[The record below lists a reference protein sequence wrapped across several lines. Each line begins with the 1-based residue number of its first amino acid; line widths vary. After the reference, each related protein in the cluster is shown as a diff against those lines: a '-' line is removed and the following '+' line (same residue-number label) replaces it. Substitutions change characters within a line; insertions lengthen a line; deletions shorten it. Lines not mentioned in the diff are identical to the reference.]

1 MIITRTPFRIS
12 FVGGGTDLKSFYKE
26 DYGAVV
32 STAINK
38 YMYISIHKFFDN
50 SILLKYSKT
59 EHVKKVDD
67 IQHPLIREAMK
78 LTGVTKGVEITS
90 ISDIPAGTG
99 LGTSSSFTVG
109 LLNALYAY
117 RGKNVSAERL
127 AKEATQIEID
137 LVDSPI
143 GKQDQYAAAFGGF
156 NYIKFNSDGS
166 VHVNPIIFKRKNEL
180 ERNLL
185 LFHTGKTR
193 STNEILKEQ
202 SKISKETDKK
212 KYDFLKNMRDL
223 TKSLIKNLEENDIDK
238 VGILLHKNWLMKK
251 KLTNSITN
259 PEIEDLYEKA
269 LNEGA
274 IGGKLLGAGGGGF
287 ILFYCKPENQDRLRR
302 KFFHLKEVN
311 FKFDNQGSKIIYI
324 GD

>member
-32 STAINK
+32 STAIDK

-156 NYIKFNSDGS
+156 NYIQMD
-166 VHVNPIIFKRKNEL
+166 
-180 ERNLL
+180 
-185 LFHTGKTR
+185 LF
-193 STNEILKEQ
+193 
-202 SKISKETDKK
+202 
-212 KYDFLKNMRDL
+212 M
-223 TKSLIKNLEENDIDK
+223 
-238 VGILLHKNWLMKK
+238 
-251 KLTNSITN
+251 
-259 PEIEDLYEKA
+259 
-269 LNEGA
+269 
-274 IGGKLLGAGGGGF
+274 
-287 ILFYCKPENQDRLRR
+287 
-302 KFFHLKEVN
+302 
-311 FKFDNQGSKIIYI
+311 
-324 GD
+324 